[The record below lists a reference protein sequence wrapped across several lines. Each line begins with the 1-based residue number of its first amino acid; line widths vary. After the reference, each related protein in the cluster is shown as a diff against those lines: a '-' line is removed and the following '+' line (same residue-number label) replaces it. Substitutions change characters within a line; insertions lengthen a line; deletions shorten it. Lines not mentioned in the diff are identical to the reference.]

1 MNKKIVHR
9 LVDILAGVFFVGV
22 ALNVVKAGLAV
33 FEGSFGKVAWTASTT
48 EPVSRSLGESGSFVQ
63 SHGLLIV
70 EGQPFLELIE
80 LVASLALSALLII
93 AILSLRKLLYR
104 IADGAVF
111 DDVNIGLLRRMGRA
125 MVAVAAVSVLVAII
139 MQPLILSAVGS
150 VDGVALH
157 PSLSWNSKGVEN
169 IWLEY
174 TVPVM
179 TFLLGAIALIA
190 AQAFE
195 TGKAYREDSEGV
207 L

>member
-1 MNKKIVHR
+1 MNKILVHR
-9 LVDILAGVFFVGV
+9 LVDILAGVFFIGV
-22 ALNVVKAGLAV
+22 ALNVVKAVLSV
-33 FEGSFGKVAWTASTT
+33 FEGTFGKVAWTASTT
-48 EPVSRSLGESGSFVQ
+48 QPVTRNFGETARFVQ
-63 SHGLLIV
+63 SKGLLVV
-70 EGQPFLELIE
+70 EGEPFLELIE

-104 IADGAVF
+104 VAEGAVF
-111 DDVNIGLLRRMGRA
+111 DDMNIGLLRRMGRA
-125 MVAVAAVSVLVAII
+125 MVGVAAISVLVAII
-139 MQPLILSAVGS
+139 MQPLILSAVDS
-150 VDGVALH
+150 AEGVALH
-157 PSLSWNSKGVEN
+157 PSLSWDVDGVEN

-195 TGKAYREDSEGV
+195 AGKEYREDSEGV